1 MVEVGGVDKKHYY
14 LLYFKRFLQYVDVS
28 TLMRVAISVKA
39 LTHSTHAG
47 FAGTHRRN
55 TMTQQNDAP
64 VGEPAVGA
72 ALVKAVLGVGN
83 AQGAAL
89 LTKPR
94 LRPVMDEDG
103 KLNKAAT
110 AANFVAKPDMSLL
123 ELDEGALAAETA
135 AITAAVTERRQ
146 FSAKAVDVISVLS
159 AQIEAL
165 QGIEGWA
172 DDAEAVEKIA
182 SINTRIAKIREQ
194 GGQHLENGELFARI
208 ENAASLDDAVDVM
221 DTMCTLEAYPGGPG
235 RYRLITSA
243 EWHKV
248 KSRTKGK
255 HPMGTVILNVGLN
268 PLVFLAF
275 EPDDGGEKTPSQ
287 KRFESLCQ
295 QMVKRVEGLV
305 SEKGASKAE
314 TIRADEECKLFDVSL
329 IARRAEPELG
339 EYYLEIPAQYQNSDP
354 HHRRRPVKEGG
365 VVKFEVREV
374 GPEGKR
380 HQVYTFKDGTGPCNA
395 LVGSDGRPRIY
406 SGRTRDG
413 GRIKVGLSLTI
424 AQILQKGYDQETG
437 KGFRPPEVYA
447 DDTGRDAIE
456 RFREIMRR
464 AVFPVLNAM
473 RDAENVVADGASQV
487 SAASAEPEV
496 VAPEGTEVPEEVA
509 ASAPTASDAVVQV
522 TDGASG
528 DVPVGVVQETAVA
541 SIEQ

>member
-1 MVEVGGVDKKHYY
+1 
-14 LLYFKRFLQYVDVS
+14 
-28 TLMRVAISVKA
+28 
-39 LTHSTHAG
+39 
-47 FAGTHRRN
+47 
-55 TMTQQNDAP
+55 MTQKVDAP

-72 ALVKAVLGVGN
+72 ALVKAVLGVGA

-89 LTKPR
+89 LTPKPR
-94 LRPVMDEDG
+94 LKPVMGEDG
-103 KLNKAAT
+103 KLDMAAT
-110 AANFVAKPDMSLL
+110 ATNFVAKPDMSLL
-123 ELDEGALAAETA
+123 DLDEGALAAETA

-146 FSAKAVDVISVLS
+146 FSAKAVDVIGVLS

-208 ENAASLDDAVDVM
+208 EGAASLDDAIDVM

-314 TIRADEECKLFDVSL
+314 TIRADEGCKLFDVSL

-339 EYYLEIPAQYQNSDP
+339 EYYLEIPALYQNSDP

-365 VVKFEVREV
+365 VVKFEIREV
-374 GPEGKR
+374 GPETKR

-395 LVGSDGRPRIY
+395 LVGNDGRPRIY
-406 SGRTRDG
+406 GGRTKDG
-413 GRIKVGLSLTI
+413 GRIRVGLSLTI
-424 AQILQKGYDQETG
+424 AQILQKGYDPETG

-456 RFREIMRR
+456 RFREVMRR
-464 AVFPVLNAM
+464 AIFPVLNAM
-473 RDAENVVADGASQV
+473 RDAEEVVADGASQAS
-487 SAASAEPEV
+487 SASEVEPAV
-496 VAPEGTEVPEEVA
+496 AAPEGTEVPEEVA
-509 ASAPTASDAVVQV
+509 TTAPAASDAVVQV
-522 TDGASG
+522 IDGASG
-528 DVPVGVVQETAVA
+528 DVPVGVVQETAVV